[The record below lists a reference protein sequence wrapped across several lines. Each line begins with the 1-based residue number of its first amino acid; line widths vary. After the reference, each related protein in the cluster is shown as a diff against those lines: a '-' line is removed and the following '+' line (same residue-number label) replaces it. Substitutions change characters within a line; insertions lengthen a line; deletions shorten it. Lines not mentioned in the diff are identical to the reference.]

1 MRGTVR
7 VGVLMSMLARGMFV
21 LVSAFIVVVLVA
33 RLVLVLLTRSVRVST
48 GGYVLDFRMRLHE
61 ELPLI

>member
-1 MRGTVR
+1 
-7 VGVLMSMLARGMFV
+7 MSMLARGMFV